1 MKVAIVG
8 TSGAV
13 GQEFLRVLA
22 ERNFPLD
29 ELVLFGS
36 ARSSGTTY
44 NFKGKTLTVKEL
56 QHNDDFKGIDIA
68 LVSAGAGISKDYAG
82 TITKFGTIMIDNSSA
97 FRMEADIPLVVPEVN
112 AADAKNMPRRIIANP
127 NCTTIQM
134 VVALKPIEELSHI
147 KKVHISTYQS
157 ASGAGASGMDEL
169 QAQTVQVANNEEP
182 TVKKFAFQI
191 VQNLIP
197 HIDVFLDNDYTK
209 EEMKMFHE
217 TRKIMHSDILVSAT
231 AVRVPVM
238 RAHSEAIWV
247 ETENEISVEQARA
260 AFEKADGVIVI
271 DNPAEKQYP
280 MPLFLAGRDEVFVG
294 RIRKDLTTPNGL
306 AFWTVSDQIK
316 KGAALNAVQIAEYLV
331 KEGVVK

>member
-1 MKVAIVG
+1 
-8 TSGAV
+8 
-13 GQEFLRVLA
+13 
-22 ERNFPLD
+22 
-29 ELVLFGS
+29 
-36 ARSSGTTY
+36 
-44 NFKGKTLTVKEL
+44 L
-56 QHNDDFKGIDIA
+56 QN
-68 LVSAGAGISKDYAG
+68 
-82 TITKFGTIMIDNSSA
+82 
-97 FRMEADIPLVVPEVN
+97 
-112 AADAKNMPRRIIANP
+112 
-127 NCTTIQM
+127 
-134 VVALKPIEELSHI
+134 
-147 KKVHISTYQS
+147 
-157 ASGAGASGMDEL
+157 
-169 QAQTVQVANNEEP
+169 QTVQVANNEEA

-247 ETENEISVEQARA
+247 ETESEITVEQARA
-260 AFEKADGVIVI
+260 AFEKAEGVIVI

-294 RIRKDLTTPNGL
+294 RIRKDLTSPNGL

>member
-8 TSGAV
+8 VSGAV
-13 GQEFLRVLA
+13 GQEFLRVLD

-29 ELVLFGS
+29 ELVIFGS
-36 ARSSGTTY
+36 SRSTGKEYT
-44 NFKGKTLTVKEL
+44 FKGKKLLVKEL

-68 LVSAGAGISKDYAG
+68 LVSAGAGISKEYAD
-82 TITKFGTIMIDNSSA
+82 TITKFGTVMIDNSSA
-97 FRMEADIPLVVPEVN
+97 FRMEKDIPLVVPEVN

-134 VVALKPIEELSHI
+134 VVALKPIEDLSHI
-147 KKVHISTYQS
+147 TKVHISTYQS

-169 QAQTVQVANNEEP
+169 TAQTKEVAAGEKA
-182 TVKKFAFQI
+182 TVAKFAYQL

-197 HIDVFLDNDYTK
+197 HIDVFTDNDYTK

-231 AVRVPVM
+231 AVRVPVL
-238 RAHSEAIWV
+238 RAHSEALWV
-247 ETENEISVEQARA
+247 ETEKEISLEQAKD
-260 AFEKADGVIVI
+260 AFTKADGIIVI

-280 MPLFLAGRDEVFVG
+280 MPLHLAGRDEVFVG
-294 RIRKDLTTPNGL
+294 RIRKDLTNPKGL
-306 AFWTVSDQIK
+306 VFWTVSDQIK
-316 KGAALNAVQIAEYLV
+316 KGAALNAVQIAEYLI